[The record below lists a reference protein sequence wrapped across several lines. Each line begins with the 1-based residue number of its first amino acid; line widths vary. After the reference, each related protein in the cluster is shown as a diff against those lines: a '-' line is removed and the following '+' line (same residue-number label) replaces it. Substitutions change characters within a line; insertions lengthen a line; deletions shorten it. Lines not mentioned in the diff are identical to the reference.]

1 MIKEVIAKVS
11 RVLKSLTG
19 KKQATTENSSLDV
32 GVIAKMQGY
41 RDLSERIFFKGYLG
55 ETRGIWNEWTFN
67 LEDLATARAEL
78 KEARRTEEIDEASI
92 ESANSEVPIETLLQ
106 EPITTLLNEVDVTEN
121 VSRARKT
128 LAPRW
133 GAIKIPRNERRMIE

>member
-1 MIKEVIAKVS
+1 MIKEVIAKTS
-11 RVLKSLTG
+11 QVLKSLTG

-32 GVIAKMQGY
+32 GMISEMQGY
-41 RDLSERIFFKGYLG
+41 RDLYERIFFKGYLG

-67 LEDLATARAEL
+67 LEDLAKARAEL
-78 KEARRTEEIDEASI
+78 KETRRTEKIDEASI
-92 ESANSEVPIETLLQ
+92 ESANSEDPIETLLQ

-128 LAPRW
+128 RAPRW
-133 GAIKIPRNERRMIE
+133 GAQKIPRSKGE